1 MGKTKDFFGARI
13 RQLNAIADGFFF
25 LLAAVGSLWLAV
37 LVVTGDRSDLWAIGI
52 FLILI
57 WAVLAYLVLPRLHRL
72 LSALYVPQY
81 FIGRSRTGDG
91 LLGDPVNLAING
103 PEDNIHA
110 VMQAAGWTQADPIN
124 LKSSLRI
131 IGSTVTGR
139 SYAEAPVSTLE
150 LFGRQQ
156 DFAYQQEVAGSPAQ
170 RHHVRFWRCPAD
182 WPLPGGERVEW
193 LAAGTFDRRVG
204 LSAFTLQV
212 THKIAAD
219 IDQERDHVIE
229 TIRSVAPDVSVE
241 VLEDFS
247 TSYHARNGGGDTI
260 RTDGDLPV
268 VDLRELP
275 ASIPVATELDSSTT
289 SGEEAALEAE
299 DRDIPRPPAVYLAL
313 VVVVLYIVAMIAWLV
328 LLLAH
333 RESADSV
340 LGGLLGAGDP
350 VDSWI
355 ATWAHPAL
363 IVVEI
368 AAISIQVYLAWGIWA
383 GVQGA
388 RLLLMLASALVL
400 IRGMIMS
407 SHFWDGGGSLLA
419 LIPTILALVLLLSL
433 SSDEMGKF
441 AAAKRKLR
449 VANRR
454 LRQRQRGR

>member
-25 LLAAVGSLWLAV
+25 LLAAVVSLWLAV
-37 LVVTGDRSDLWAIGI
+37 LVVTGDRGDLWAIGI

-91 LLGDPVNLAING
+91 LLGDPVNLAVNG

-170 RHHVRFWRCPAD
+170 RHHVRFWRCPPD

-313 VVVVLYIVAMIAWLV
+313 VIVVLYIVAMIVWLV

-340 LGGLLGAGDP
+340 LGGLLGAGDL

-368 AAISIQVYLAWGIWA
+368 AAIGIQVYLAWGIWA

-419 LIPTILALVLLLSL
+419 LVPTILALVLLLSL

-454 LRQRQRGR
+454 LRQRQRDR